1 MRKIL
6 LYIIGILFA
15 LYGIG
20 FISSCS
26 EDEEELSAAAATGL
40 QLDKTELELMERSKD
55 TLIATILPNDLKSLS
70 VLWTS
75 SADSIATVDDFGV
88 VTGIKVGT
96 AVITATTFGKP
107 FSAECQITVTE
118 RPIPVE
124 YLELDVES
132 SILTSYEGK
141 WETLQLNA
149 IINPKDANVGVVWT
163 SSDEKVATV
172 TEDGFVQPVAQGVA
186 IIRCVASNNESLRDS
201 CQVRVV
207 RENGVISAEIL
218 EVGSVL
224 SLIEG
229 EVRTLSAEILPV
241 NAEDKTVTWT
251 SSASSVLAVE
261 NTNQATAQIT
271 ALKEGMAMVILRSND
286 GGFTDTCR
294 VSVSSAA
301 VTALSGLP
309 ETLIGIIGEQEEVS
323 VTVQPSYA
331 INKKVV
337 WTSSDESVATVQAG
351 SDSQQVIVN
360 YLQAGT
366 TVITATSED
375 NPGATISCTV
385 TVKEKTPV
393 NSLTGLQETITGTE
407 GKTGS
412 LSVTVNPSDASNKTV
427 IWTSSDE
434 SIATVQAGS
443 DSQQATVN
451 YLKEGTAII
460 TATSADNPEATMS
473 CTVKV
478 TPAGYVA
485 VKSLWGNVSSGEI
498 TISMSGA
505 NPNRVF
511 QVTVFP
517 YDATN
522 QEVTWKCTDE
532 SVVTVTPRTSSYMAD
547 IRPQK
552 VGVATVTAISDDNP
566 DITWT
571 CVVTITE

>member
-75 SADSIATVDDFGV
+75 SADSIVTVDDCGV

-163 SSDEKVATV
+163 SSDEGVATV
-172 TEDGFVQPVAQGVA
+172 TEDGFVQPIAQGVA

-366 TVITATSED
+366 TVITATSKD

>member
-1 MRKIL
+1 MRKTL
-6 LYIIGILFA
+6 LFVVWVLFT
-15 LYGIG
+15 LYGAS

-40 QLDKTELELMERSKD
+40 QLNKTELELMEQSKD
-55 TLIATILPNDLKSLS
+55 TLIATILPNDLKNLS
-70 VLWTS
+70 VLWSS
-75 SADSIATVDDFGV
+75 SADTIATVDDFGV

-132 SILTSYEGK
+132 SILTSYDGE

-229 EVRTLSAEILPV
+229 EVRTLSAEMLPV
-241 NAEDKTVTWT
+241 NAEEKTVTWT
-251 SSASSVLAVE
+251 SSDPSVLAVE

-351 SDSQQVIVN
+351 SDSQQAIVN

>member
-1 MRKIL
+1 M
-6 LYIIGILFA
+6 
-15 LYGIG
+15 
-20 FISSCS
+20 
-26 EDEEELSAAAATGL
+26 
-40 QLDKTELELMERSKD
+40 
-55 TLIATILPNDLKSLS
+55 IATILPNDLKNLS
-70 VLWTS
+70 VLWSS
-75 SADSIATVDDFGV
+75 SADTIATVDDFGV

-132 SILTSYEGK
+132 SILTSYDGE

-149 IINPKDANVGVVWT
+149 IINPQDANVGVVWT
-163 SSDEKVATV
+163 SSDEGVATV

-207 RENGVISAEIL
+207 RENGVIGAEIL
-218 EVGSVL
+218 EVGSTL
-224 SLIEG
+224 SLVEG
-229 EVRTLSAEILPV
+229 ETRTLNAEIRPV
-241 NAEDKTVTWT
+241 NAEDKTVMWT
-251 SSASSVLAVE
+251 SSDPLVLAVE
-261 NTNQATAQIT
+261 NTDQTTAQIT
-271 ALKEGMAMVILRSND
+271 ALKEGMAMVILKSND

-301 VTALSGLP
+301 VTALTGLP
-309 ETLIGIIGEQEEVS
+309 ATLTGIIGEQEEVS

-331 INKKVV
+331 INKTVI

-351 SDSQQVIVN
+351 SDSQQAIIS

-366 TVITATSED
+366 AVITATSED

-393 NSLTGLQETITGTE
+393 TSLTGLQETITGTE
-407 GKTGS
+407 GRTGS

-434 SIATVQAGS
+434 SVATVEPGS
-443 DSQQATVN
+443 DSQQATVR
-451 YLKEGTAII
+451 YVKEGTAVI
-460 TATSADNPEATMS
+460 TATSADNPSATMS
-473 CTVKV
+473 CTVRV

-485 VKSLWGNVSSGEI
+485 VRSLTGNVSGGEI
-498 TISMSGA
+498 TISLSGA

-511 QVTVFP
+511 QVTALP

-522 QEVTWKCTDE
+522 KNAIWECSDPT
-532 SVVTVTPRTSSYMAD
+532 VVTVTPRSQSYMAD

-552 VGVATVTAISDDNP
+552 PGVVTVTATSEDNP
-566 DITWT
+566 NAKWT
-571 CVVTITE
+571 CKVTITE

>member
-26 EDEEELSAAAATGL
+26 EDEEELSAAAETGL

-163 SSDEKVATV
+163 SSDEGVATV
-172 TEDGFVQPVAQGVA
+172 TEDGFVQPIAQGVA

-366 TVITATSED
+366 TVITTTSKD

>member
-163 SSDEKVATV
+163 SSDEGVATV
-172 TEDGFVQPVAQGVA
+172 TEDGFVQPIAQGVA

-294 VSVSSAA
+294 VSVTSAA

-366 TVITATSED
+366 TVITATSKD

>member
-55 TLIATILPNDLKSLS
+55 TLIATILPNDLKCLS

-163 SSDEKVATV
+163 SSDEGVATV
-172 TEDGFVQPVAQGVA
+172 TEDGFVQPIAQGVA

-366 TVITATSED
+366 TVITATSKD

>member
-163 SSDEKVATV
+163 SSDEGVATV
-172 TEDGFVQPVAQGVA
+172 TEDGFVQPIAQGVA

-366 TVITATSED
+366 TVITATSKD